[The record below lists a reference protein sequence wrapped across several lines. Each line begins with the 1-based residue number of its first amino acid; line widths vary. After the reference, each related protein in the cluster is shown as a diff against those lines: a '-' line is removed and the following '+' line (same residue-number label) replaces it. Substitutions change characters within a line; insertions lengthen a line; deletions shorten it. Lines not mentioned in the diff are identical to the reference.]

1 MNSTNTNN
9 NDNSNMI
16 IITYFTQTHPYH
28 LLLSL
33 LQKNDNACILHIKI
47 QLITACSLVAKFLLV
62 APLQIYH

>member
-9 NDNSNMI
+9 NDNNNMI

>member
-1 MNSTNTNN
+1 MNSSSTNN
-9 NDNSNMI
+9 NDNNNMI

-47 QLITACSLVAKFLLV
+47 QLITACSLVAKFLLM